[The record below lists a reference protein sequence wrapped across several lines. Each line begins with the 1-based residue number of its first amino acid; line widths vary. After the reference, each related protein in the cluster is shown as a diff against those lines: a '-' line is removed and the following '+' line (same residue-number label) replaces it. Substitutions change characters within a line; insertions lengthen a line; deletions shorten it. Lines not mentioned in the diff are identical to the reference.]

1 MKSSPDTSLH
11 LLIVED
17 NRTQAEYLRH
27 LLEKRGHQ
35 VTVSNNGFEALEKI
49 EENRPDIILT
59 DVMMPDMDGWET
71 IREIESR
78 DLYHKII
85 ICMLTAKDNPDEGM
99 IAIRTGNTRCSILLP
114 MENKALDIPTIS
126 LPIRILTMKS
136 V

>member
-1 MKSSPDTSLH
+1 MSSPEKPLH
-11 LLIVED
+11 ILVVED
-17 NRTQAEYLRH
+17 NRTQAEYLRQ
-27 LLEKRGHQ
+27 LLEKRECV
-35 VTVSNNGFEALEKI
+35 VTVSGNGFDALEKI
-49 EENRPDIILT
+49 KEKKPDIILT

>member
-11 LLIVED
+11 ILIVED

-59 DVMMPDMDGWET
+59 DVMMPDMDGYT
-71 IREIESR
+71 
-78 DLYHKII
+78 LCKKVKQQ
-85 ICMLTAKDNPDEGM
+85 L
-99 IAIRTGNTRCSILLP
+99 
-114 MENKALDIPTIS
+114 
-126 LPIRILTMKS
+126 

>member
-1 MKSSPDTSLH
+1 MTD
-11 LLIVED
+11 
-17 NRTQAEYLRH
+17 
-27 LLEKRGHQ
+27 
-35 VTVSNNGFEALEKI
+35 ALKI
-49 EENRPDIILT
+49 LVVDDHPDICLAVQAILEEESWT
-59 DVMMPDMDGWET
+59 VLTANGGQECIKILEDGFSGLILLDIMMPDMDGWET